1 MRARLP
7 TSNSC
12 RVTVSGGAEPRPCC
26 AVSRK
31 IPRGVGDA
39 APYKRQKQG
48 ICRIGRCPVYLLLSY
63 IPLAGQDMKASLVFL
78 NDAYQNSI
86 ELIKA
91 VDEKPSNELEE
102 FLELFMTTRDL
113 FIRQLVDRYPSNYHD
128 VEVQIQKLKA
138 YSD

>member
-1 MRARLP
+1 MSVIFFFFSFRYTANVKKNERIEEKNMNYWMKTIINRLE
-7 TSNSC
+7 TAYQT
-12 RVTVSGGAEPRPCC
+12 RF
-26 AVSRK
+26 
-31 IPRGVGDA
+31 
-39 APYKRQKQG
+39 
-48 ICRIGRCPVYLLLSY
+48 
-63 IPLAGQDMKASLVFL
+63 DMKASLVFL

-86 ELIKA
+86 ELIKT